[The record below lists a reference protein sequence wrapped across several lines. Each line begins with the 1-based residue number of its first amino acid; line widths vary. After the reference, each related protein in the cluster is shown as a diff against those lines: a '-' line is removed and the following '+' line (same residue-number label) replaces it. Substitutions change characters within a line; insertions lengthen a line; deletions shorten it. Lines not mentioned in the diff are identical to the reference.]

1 MASYIICNL
10 LFIILLSTDHYTIA
24 CNSGKDYGE
33 FRNFVS
39 VAQLKPSSGRDVSN
53 LFNGEVASK
62 SNSSATSSSSDGHKK
77 SSGGF
82 DDVVQRRKDAIP
94 NNASIKT
101 QIDKKLDKNLHSLL
115 LPLSSTEH
123 SKGNTSKDIQS
134 TKSSRA
140 AHDFQ
145 REWKK
150 NCTSA
155 KTTLAFLTRIR
166 EDNNTNDNREM
177 ILQPHVICR
186 GYFSTDIDSEMVGDI
201 IEALHLLL
209 PSAGGTEDNTDM
221 CSKAKSTMANS
232 FSSQSNA
239 IAFICRWLDALTSCG
254 RFELS
259 VSFLMPYEQVKL
271 KEICNYVLE
280 ATSNEK
286 ESFLPQLDFMSRYRA
301 VLK

>member
-62 SNSSATSSSSDGHKK
+62 SNSSATSSSLDGHIK
-77 SSGGF
+77 SAGGF

-221 CSKAKSTMANS
+221 CSKAESTMANS

-271 KEICNYVLE
+271 KEICKFVLE
-280 ATSNEK
+280 ASSNEK
-286 ESFLPQLDFMSRYRA
+286 EPFLPQLDFMSRYKA